1 VTKNVDLHFTISS
14 KAYHAPKRRVSP
26 YVSMLSFFFSGC
38 DTLPLFYG
46 FKSIEKGDV
55 MMFPFE

>member
-26 YVSMLSFFFSGC
+26 YVSILSFYFSGC
-38 DTLPLFYG
+38 DTLPFVLRF
-46 FKSIEKGDV
+46 EKYRKGGCNDV
-55 MMFPFE
+55 PF